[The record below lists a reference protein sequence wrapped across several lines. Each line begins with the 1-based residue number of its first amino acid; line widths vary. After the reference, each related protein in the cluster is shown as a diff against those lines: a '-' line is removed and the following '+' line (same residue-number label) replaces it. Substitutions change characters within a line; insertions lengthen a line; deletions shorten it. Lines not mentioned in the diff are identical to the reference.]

1 MMIRNM
7 ATLVVSVFCSGLL
20 YAKTP
25 EVSLLHN
32 WMIENYKSIESNLE
46 KKEGS
51 KIVPTLFS
59 LVEIWKRRDGA
70 ISGEV
75 SPLLLVALKVEPQN
89 TLLLLSE
96 SPESFDKW
104 LNELDGMVFTDHT
117 GNEANRLEK
126 LRVDVLATM
135 KSYSRKQPDKLK
147 SMADALI
154 ERLEVIN
161 VSVID

>member
-1 MMIRNM
+1 M
-7 ATLVVSVFCSGLL
+7 SVFFSLPI
-20 YAKTP
+20 YAKNQ
-25 EVSLLHN
+25 EVNLLHN
-32 WMIENYKSIESNLE
+32 WMIENYQSIESNLE
-46 KKEGS
+46 KKEAS
-51 KIVPTLFS
+51 EMVPTLFS

-104 LNELDGMVFTDHT
+104 LNELEGMVFTDHR
-117 GNEANRLEK
+117 GDASNQLEK

-147 SMADALI
+147 SMADVLI
-154 ERLEVIN
+154 ERLEVIR
-161 VSVID
+161 VRVID

>member
-7 ATLVVSVFCSGLL
+7 AILIVSVFCSGLL

-46 KKEGS
+46 KKGGS

-96 SPESFDKW
+96 NPESFDKW
-104 LNELDGMVFTDHT
+104 LSELEGMVFTDHT

-135 KSYSRKQPDKLK
+135 KSYSIKQPDKLK
-147 SMADALI
+147 LMADALV
-154 ERLEVIN
+154 ERLEVIK

>member
-1 MMIRNM
+1 MIKS
-7 ATLVVSVFCSGLL
+7 VIIFIVSFLCSCQL
-20 YAKTP
+20 YAKNP

-32 WMIENYKSIESNLE
+32 WMIENYESIESNLDE
-46 KKEGS
+46 RDVSE
-51 KIVPTLFS
+51 IVPTIFS

-75 SPLLLVALKVEPQN
+75 SPLLLIALKVEPQK

-96 SPESFDKW
+96 NPESFNKW
-104 LNELDGMVFTDHT
+104 LNELEGMVFTDHT
-117 GNEANRLEK
+117 GNDSDRLEQ

-135 KSYSRKQPDKLK
+135 KSYSGKQSDKLE

-154 ERLEVIN
+154 ERLDAIRVRT
-161 VSVID
+161 ID

>member
-1 MMIRNM
+1 MIRNITILM
-7 ATLVVSVFCSGLL
+7 MSVFFSLPM
-20 YAKTP
+20 YAKNQ
-25 EVSLLHN
+25 EVNLLHN
-32 WMIENYKSIESNLE
+32 WMIENYQSIESNLE
-46 KKEGS
+46 KKEAS
-51 KIVPTLFS
+51 EMVPTLFS

-96 SPESFDKW
+96 NQESFDKW
-104 LNELDGMVFTDHT
+104 LNELEGMVFTDHR
-117 GNEANRLEK
+117 GDESNQLEK
-126 LRVDVLATM
+126 LRVDVLVTM

-154 ERLEVIN
+154 ERLEVIR
-161 VSVID
+161 VRVID

>member
-1 MMIRNM
+1 MIRNITILM
-7 ATLVVSVFCSGLL
+7 MSVFFSLPM
-20 YAKTP
+20 YAKNQ
-25 EVSLLHN
+25 EVNLLHN
-32 WMIENYKSIESNLE
+32 WMIENYQSIESNLE
-46 KKEGS
+46 KKEAS
-51 KIVPTLFS
+51 EMVPTLFS

-96 SPESFDKW
+96 KQESFDKW
-104 LNELDGMVFTDHT
+104 LNELEGMVFTDHR
-117 GNEANRLEK
+117 GDESNQLEK

-147 SMADALI
+147 LMADALI
-154 ERLEVIN
+154 ERLEVIR
-161 VSVID
+161 VRVID